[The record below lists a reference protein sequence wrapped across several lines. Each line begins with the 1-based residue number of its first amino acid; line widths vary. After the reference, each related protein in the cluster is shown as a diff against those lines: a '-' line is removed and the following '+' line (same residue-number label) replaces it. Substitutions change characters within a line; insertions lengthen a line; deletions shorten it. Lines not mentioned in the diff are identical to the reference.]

1 MVFCSRAFAPFLTH
15 AHTHEVD
22 RPKTLLGLALSV
34 HPSMRAQ
41 KVLLPFSTQNTER
54 GSRETERR
62 TDQASVSLLILSLSL
77 SSSSGGRKNL
87 RVTGKRKR
95 ERRRKETPQ
104 SSTKRKEERK
114 ERERERE
121 GKSVGSSTNG
131 FAFSL
136 SHSVVTQSSLPFSLS
151 LSQLLLQYYTHSV
164 HPRSLCRSAAFRFSF
179 DPAVLCCE
187 LFPHIYQRG

>member
-62 TDQASVSLLILSLSL
+62 TDQASVSLLILSLSPAVL
-77 SSSSGGRKNL
+77 EE
-87 RVTGKRKR
+87 GKTL
-95 ERRRKETPQ
+95 ESQE
-104 SSTKRKEERK
+104 K
-114 ERERERE
+114 EREREGGKRLPRVLRKERKRE
-121 GKSVGSSTNG
+121 KRERERERRKERRELNQRLRI
-131 FAFSL
+131 FSL
-136 SHSVVTQSSLPFSLS
+136 SFCGDSKFTPF
-151 LSQLLLQYYTHSV
+151 LSQYIPVGCVGWL
-164 HPRSLCRSAAFRFSF
+164 R
-179 DPAVLCCE
+179 
-187 LFPHIYQRG
+187 